1 VNPAQVRTWAQEH
14 LESEITAIEP
24 VRGGRTDTISAV
36 YLRHGGPV
44 ILRCAAIERWGEVGR
59 QHVVCEALGCRL
71 MEGSGLPVPHLI
83 ASDPDGS
90 QSGAYTNLTTWLPG
104 RVRLDPL
111 GHGAIDELA
120 KIAVIIHGTPVD
132 DDRRPRPYVFWV
144 PDDLHVPSWTSQ
156 PRLWQRAIEVF
167 DQVPPATKHGLVHCD
182 FHPGNILWEG
192 DRITGV
198 IDWAETSW
206 GPADLDVMHSRA
218 NFAILHDLDSAV
230 AFSDAYRRHGGVLD
244 DDHDAE
250 LFWAVSDVLGFL
262 PDPAEIMAALINARP
277 DLTAHVVR
285 ERLERLLMITL
296 GKTRH

>member
-1 VNPAQVRTWAQEH
+1 
-14 LESEITAIEP
+14 
-24 VRGGRTDTISAV
+24 
-36 YLRHGGPV
+36 
-44 ILRCAAIERWGEVGR
+44 
-59 QHVVCEALGCRL
+59 

-144 PDDLHVPSWTSQ
+144 PDDLHVPRWTSQ

-230 AFSDAYRRHGGVLD
+230 AFSNAYRRHGGVLD